1 MSNDLFKKP
10 ILIFSSYCKFS
21 QNFIEILMKHPQI
34 YDNVIRMNID
44 VDPNTKQRPQMFH
57 KIQQILNRKISKVP
71 TIITKDAEHILSDAD
86 AFKWLEYNISSLNK
100 EKTGLSA
107 FNPDEMISFS
117 DHYAKFGSTELNDA
131 NEQSYKF
138 YVNVNNNGKREKI
151 LPNDN
156 YLNTDKSWDPNTS
169 QTNGFLDELEQPT
182 SDINY
187 NNIYNER
194 QYFDDQ
200 QQKQRSNIQ
209 FKKETNQDK
218 VNQKE
223 YSSFSQNRQNVQQQQ
238 QQQQQQRQSINF
250 TDPEFGLSG
259 QLGGKNS
266 VSKKEKELD
275 SKLSQLLQDRE
286 QIDSTL
292 QSRRKI

>member
-1 MSNDLFKKP
+1 MSNDLFNKP

-21 QNFIEILMKHPQI
+21 QNFLEILMKHPQI
-34 YDNVIRMNID
+34 YDNIIRMNID
-44 VDPNTKQRPQMFH
+44 VDATTKQRPQMFY

-71 TIITKDAEHILSDAD
+71 TIITKDAEHVLSDAD

-151 LPNDN
+151 LPSDN
-156 YLNTDKSWDPNTS
+156 YLNTDKTWDPNAS
-169 QTNGFLDELEQPT
+169 QTHGFLDEHEQPT

-187 NNIYNER
+187 NNVYNER

-200 QQKQRSNIQ
+200 QQKQRSSVGNIP
-209 FKKETNQDK
+209 FKKEINQDK

-238 QQQQQQRQSINF
+238 QQQRQSINF
-250 TDPEFGLSG
+250 TDPAFGLSG

-292 QSRRKI
+292 QTRRRI